1 MLDSTLKKLLL
12 FGWLLA
18 GNCVIAQQSNL
29 YFVKLNNWA
38 KDEQFNK
45 LQLVMPFY
53 EVIADTIESNDFEN
67 MRTPQKIAIQKPNGY
82 VSYAYG
88 FLFFNGANDA
98 RNPGQVPALMVNY
111 KDRNPQLF
119 VDYNANYDFT
129 DDGKAI
135 QLPLVYNKTDSL
147 VVTICR
153 SEKPEACNAVKLE
166 RMNFANQYAY
176 KNLLNEYYDL
186 YYKNRKF
193 IGIDY
198 CFREQRYH
206 VRDGIVK
213 TSTDSFRLALI
224 DANYNGIFNEV
235 GIDKIATANLNDS
248 IIESRDEMRS
258 MVIPANRDEWVI
270 EKNGIPYQ
278 LVQLDEAGMHVTLRE
293 LPEFTNQNRLP
304 VGKKVPSFTCID
316 WKGTKHKLKKFRKK
330 QVYIYYTGT
339 YTKNFEQDTLM
350 LRKLSADFQNQLQVI
365 GFLDVNRSYELTVF
379 GTYSNLNWIAAYKN
393 KYITRDLKL
402 RGIPSSMWLGKR
414 RKLKA
419 YNLTPAQLYELLS
432 KGVL

>member
-1 MLDSTLKKLLL
+1 MMNKMLFALLL
-12 FGWLLA
+12 LVGKYTL
-18 GNCVIAQQSNL
+18 AQQTNL
-29 YFVKLNNWA
+29 YFVKLSSWA

-45 LQLVMPFY
+45 LQLIMPFY
-53 EVIADTIESNDFEN
+53 EVLADTVESNDFEN
-67 MRTPQKIAIQKPNGY
+67 MRTPQKIAIRKPAGF
-82 VSYAYG
+82 VSYAYAY
-88 FLFFNGANDA
+88 FFFNGANHPN
-98 RNPGQVPALMVNY
+98 NPGQVPVLMVNY
-111 KDRNPQLF
+111 KERNPQLF
-119 VDYNANYDFT
+119 IDYNVNYDFT
-129 DDGKAI
+129 DDGNPI
-135 QLPLVYNKTDSL
+135 RLPMVYNKSDSL

-153 SEKPEACNAVKLE
+153 TDKPTACNAVKLE
-166 RMNFANQYAY
+166 RMNFINQYAY

-186 YYKNRKF
+186 YYKERKF

-206 VRDGIVK
+206 AREGIVK
-213 TSTDSFRLALI
+213 TATDSFRVALI
-224 DANYNGIFNEV
+224 DVNYNGIFNEP
-235 GIDKIATANLNDS
+235 GIDKIATANLTDS
-248 IIESRDEMRS
+248 IIESKDEMRS
-258 MVIPANRDEWVI
+258 MLIPENREDWVV

-278 LVQLDEAGMHVTLRE
+278 FVQLDEAGDHITLRE

-304 VGKKVPSFTCID
+304 LGKKVPSFMCID

-339 YTKNFEQDTLM
+339 YTKNFEQDTML
-350 LRKLSADFQNQLQVI
+350 LRKLSTDFQNELQVI
-365 GFLDVNRSYELTVF
+365 GFLDVNRSYELSVF

-419 YNLTPAQLYELLS
+419 YNLTPAQLYELMS
-432 KGVL
+432 KEPS